1 VPWTSCRAP
10 WRRRRHDGAAA
21 AARPRAPPPPPPP
34 RAVAQPRLR
43 TVKTQPFSV
52 AASVQIIIGVYRLSQ
67 SKHTILATSD
77 TPLSAEASAF
87 LCGDH
92 ASAGSRQEKCT
103 ASHHALTVETN
114 TDFNQNTQGK

>member
-1 VPWTSCRAP
+1 MRQLDGWT
-10 WRRRRHDGAAA
+10 G
-21 AARPRAPPPPPPP
+21 
-34 RAVAQPRLR
+34 
-43 TVKTQPFSV
+43 
-52 AASVQIIIGVYRLSQ
+52 
-67 SKHTILATSD
+67 SD
-77 TPLSAEASAF
+77 TPLSAEAEAAAF